1 MVSQLAH
8 RIANPDRFAAR
19 LANDFAIG
27 CIQIAKASHLDGT
40 ARLVSLRTA
49 TSEFVVP
56 SRNRSAQHTVICD
69 FCGSLWC
76 DCPSGARF
84 NRACSHAGA
93 AILYV
98 RTIAKACT
106 SYAENTEAS
115 GARAGPDDEA
125 MAVAARSGGSQ
136 VASGRQL

>member
-19 LANDFAIG
+19 LANDFAIR

-49 TSEFVVP
+49 TIEFVVP

-69 FCGSLWC
+69 FCGSMQYMVRLPIWGKVQPGLLARGRSHPLFAHDRESLHVVCGEHRGLW
-76 DCPSGARF
+76 SESWAR
-84 NRACSHAGA
+84 
-93 AILYV
+93 
-98 RTIAKACT
+98 
-106 SYAENTEAS
+106 
-115 GARAGPDDEA
+115 
-125 MAVAARSGGSQ
+125 
-136 VASGRQL
+136 